1 MKRGRPPRWTA
12 EMVEAALDLARR
24 FGPKRAAAMCG
35 ISYHTLTGAL
45 LRHGA
50 GLKSMRQERT
60 Q

>member
-1 MKRGRPPRWTA
+1 MKRGRRVRWNA
-12 EMVEAALDLARR
+12 DLIEAAHALVRR